1 MGYFLPPSTLFRVVV
16 ERKLNVGFTQQ
27 HFRVHYQYNLHDRG
41 GSWHGLP
48 VFSRDSGRLTSADPV
63 SAITMRSIKDASFSE
78 TKSDG
83 GGCGIW
89 ELGLGRKTAT
99 FKNFLA
105 FALSGVLTYSS
116 VQYYHFCPK
125 ASYIWQKKNKIVS
138 IVILPN

>member
-27 HFRVHYQYNLHDRG
+27 HFRVHYHYDLHDRAG
-41 GSWHGLP
+41 RGMASLY
-48 VFSRDSGRLTSADPV
+48 FSRDSGRLTSADPV

-89 ELGLGRKTAT
+89 ELGLGSKTAT
-99 FKNFLA
+99 FKICLT
-105 FALSGVLTYSS
+105 FALTGGLTYSS
-116 VQYYHFCPK
+116 VLSFFPK
-125 ASYIWQKKNKIVS
+125 GQLYMAEEE
-138 IVILPN
+138 